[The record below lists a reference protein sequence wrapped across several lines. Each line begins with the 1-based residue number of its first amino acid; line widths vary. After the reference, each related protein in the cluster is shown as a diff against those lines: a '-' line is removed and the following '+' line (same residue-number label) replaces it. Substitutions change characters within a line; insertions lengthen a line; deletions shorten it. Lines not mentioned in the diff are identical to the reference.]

1 MPHSDPNTRHLMM
14 FLLDLAGM
22 IAVALVTLLLFLL
35 LFERGTLYRTSSPVH
50 QLDDASRIRIL
61 TTILGAPAQPID
73 SLELLTEGFQIY
85 ESQLVAIRSAK
96 QSVHLESYIFYP
108 GRWSDAF
115 LDALCERARAG
126 VNVRVM
132 IDAIGSLRTP
142 KSQFAELIAA
152 GGRVYRYHPLQWH
165 MLLRWNSRTHRNL
178 LVLDGR
184 VAFVGGTGIA
194 DHWGRSE
201 PPPWRD
207 CTVRVTGRVVSGLQ
221 AVFAENWL
229 ECAGELLV
237 GPDSLPLE
245 IDSVEGSAEQDTCGL
260 AVGSTPTAGRSTRA
274 RVLVQFLLASA
285 RESIELCSPYFVPD
299 FGIRRELLEARDRG
313 VRVRIVTGGPY
324 SDHRITRRA
333 GRRRYGPLLAAG
345 VQIAEY
351 ATHMMHAKALVVDGR
366 FSLLGSTNI
375 DHRSFG
381 LNDEVNLLVLSTQLA
396 VQVQAMFEED
406 LSHSQSLDLT
416 SWRRRSWG
424 ERIMATLGRLI
435 ERHQ

>member
-1 MPHSDPNTRHLMM
+1 MTL
-14 FLLDLAGM
+14 LLDLAGVA
-22 IAVALVTLLLFLL
+22 AVAIVALLLFLL

-50 QLDDASRIRIL
+50 QLDDAGRLRIL
-61 TTILGAPAQPID
+61 TTILGARTQRID
-73 SLELLTEGFQIY
+73 SIELLKEGAQLY
-85 ESQLVAIRSAK
+85 EAQLAAIRCAK
-96 QSVHLESYIFYP
+96 HSLHLESYIFYP
-108 GRWSDAF
+108 GRWADAF
-115 LDALCERARAG
+115 LDALKERARAG
-126 VNVRVM
+126 VHVRVM
-132 IDAIGSLRTP
+132 IDAIGSLRTR
-142 KSQFAELIAA
+142 KSHFADLHAA
-152 GGRVYRYHPLQWH
+152 GGRVYRYHPLHWR

-178 LVLDGR
+178 LVQDGQ
-184 VAFVGGTGIA
+184 VAFVGGAGIA
-194 DHWGRSE
+194 DHWSRTE

-207 CTVRVTGRVVSGLQ
+207 CSVRVTGPVVSALQ

-237 GPDSLPLE
+237 GPDSLPGE
-245 IDSVEGSAEQDTCGL
+245 NASAGAAAETNTCGL

-274 RVLVQFLLASA
+274 RVLVQFLLATA

-299 FGIRRELLEARDRG
+299 FGIRRELLTARERS

-324 SDHRITRRA
+324 SDHGITRRA
-333 GRRRYGPLLAAG
+333 GRRRYGPLLEAG

-351 ATHMMHAKALVVDGR
+351 ATHMMHAKTLVVDGR

-381 LNDEVNLLVLSTQLA
+381 LNDEVNLLVLSPEFA
-396 VQVQAMFEED
+396 AQVQAMFEED
-406 LSHSQSLDLT
+406 LSHSQSLDLA

-424 ERIMATLGRLI
+424 ERVLATLGRLI